1 MEHILPC
8 TCMWYKDQ
16 SMFQEP
22 PQWFITVSSSQ
33 LGNVQE
39 PPQWFITVSSSQLG
53 NVQEPLQWFITVSSS
68 QLGNVLNIKI
78 TKINCVIINYVQ
90 VS

>member
-53 NVQEPLQWFITVSSS
+53 NV
-68 QLGNVLNIKI
+68 LNIKI

>member
-33 LGNVQE
+33 LGNV
-39 PPQWFITVSSSQLG
+39 
-53 NVQEPLQWFITVSSS
+53 
-68 QLGNVLNIKI
+68 LNIKI

>member
-16 SMFQEP
+16 SMF
-22 PQWFITVSSSQ
+22 
-33 LGNVQE
+33 QE